1 MHYTYTV
8 TAVEWACC
16 HQRGCIPEKVDDT
29 ETPPTHVL
37 LDQDRYRVR
46 RGFADRRAP
55 QGMGAPAWGGRFLG
69 HQPAARQQRAS
80 RRASHGPLLALFSP
94 VASRPRVGERKDMLL
109 WNAWVDA
116 SGQVRPL
123 PPHTF
128 IASRSTLPSG
138 RRREQHYALVCASS
152 TALTVGTQLRVFPDH
167 LRSVST
173 GQPLGAA
180 QGRPWSIASGVRRS
194 RRARAIRSR
203 CRSARSTVFRA
214 ARAAL
219 RAEGARSRGSEQGH
233 ARGRFRSLRRL
244 RRAFARPFA
253 DGCRAR
259 RHA

>member
-1 MHYTYTV
+1 MTLKHL
-8 TAVEWACC
+8 
-16 HQRGCIPEKVDDT
+16 
-29 ETPPTHVL
+29 PPTFCWTKIGTESGEDLPTVSSARNGSAGL
-37 LDQDRYRVR
+37 GRAFSGASTSRSAAARKSPRIARLAARAV
-46 RGFADRRAP
+46 FAGRIAPARRRA
-55 QGMGAPAWGGRFLG
+55 
-69 HQPAARQQRAS
+69 
-80 RRASHGPLLALFSP
+80 
-94 VASRPRVGERKDMLL
+94 ERHAV

-203 CRSARSTVFRA
+203 CRSVSKHRISCGSRS
-214 ARAAL
+214 L

-233 ARGRFRSLRRL
+233 ARGRFRSLRRF

>member
-1 MHYTYTV
+1 M
-8 TAVEWACC
+8 
-16 HQRGCIPEKVDDT
+16 G
-29 ETPPTHVL
+29 
-37 LDQDRYRVR
+37 
-46 RGFADRRAP
+46 RA
-55 QGMGAPAWGGRFLG
+55 FSVG

-80 RRASHGPLLALFSP
+80 RRASHGLLALFSP

-233 ARGRFRSLRRL
+233 ARGRFRSLRRF